1 VIPSSKLMTVLS
13 AKLLKPLISKLFN
26 LTFSRLFGKW
36 ANVTELPRKI
46 VPHPAGLSGIIHVL
60 YTKTLPASNAVGAR
74 LSGRITYTQFVE
86 KLSLASLEFHA
97 KKHPALLGRDA
108 VVRHRNGAT
117 TG

>member
-1 VIPSSKLMTVLS
+1 MTVLS

-46 VPHPAGLSGIIHVL
+46 VPLPAGLSGIIHVL
-60 YTKTLPASNAVGAR
+60 YTKTLPTSNAVWTG
-74 LSGRITYTQFVE
+74 LSGQNTYTQIVE
-86 KLSLASLEFHA
+86 KLSALPLEVPV
-97 KKHPALLGRDA
+97 KKHPAFLGRDA
-108 VVRHRNGAT
+108 ASMCLCRST